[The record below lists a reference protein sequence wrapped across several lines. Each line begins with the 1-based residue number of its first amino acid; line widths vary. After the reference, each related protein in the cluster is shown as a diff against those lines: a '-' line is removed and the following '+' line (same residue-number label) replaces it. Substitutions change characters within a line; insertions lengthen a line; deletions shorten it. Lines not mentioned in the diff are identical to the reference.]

1 MTDPNTLSPLDL
13 ETPEKPFLDA
23 NELVINM
30 GPQHPAT
37 HGVLRV
43 ILRLDGEKVLGLE
56 CVIGYLHRGVEKI
69 GENRTYTMFNP
80 YVDRMDYV
88 AAVSNGLGYC
98 ETVEKL
104 LGVEAPPRAQY
115 IRVILTELNR
125 LTSHQLWLGT
135 HALDIGAITPLF
147 YTFRDREEILK
158 IFEKYCG
165 ARLTTHAFRIGG
177 LQYEAYEGFEKEV
190 KNFLNFF
197 EPKIDEYEELLT
209 TNRIWLERTKGVG
222 VISGKDCI
230 ALGVT
235 GPVLRASGV
244 KWDIR
249 KAQPYANYKNFD
261 FEIPTGQ
268 NGDTYDRYLVRMAEM
283 RQSVRI
289 IQQAVDGIP
298 EGPIMAKVPKVI
310 KPPVGEVY
318 HSIEAPKGELG
329 YFIVSDG
336 STQPYRLRVR
346 PPSFVNLQALDVMCR
361 GQLVADVIAVIAMNW
376 LERKILAHMQVRLG
390 PMRVG
395 PHGLLQPIA
404 DALKLL
410 IKEDIMPAEAD
421 GFVFWI
427 APLIV
432 VLAAFTVFVVVPF
445 GPTHAITDMNIGVL
459 FMLGVSSLSVLGIV
473 MAGWASNS
481 HYPLI
486 GALRSSAQM
495 VSYEVAMGLAVVSAI
510 LMTSLNDEGTG
521 TLSMIGIVQSQQAQ
535 GMWFVFK
542 FFPLGLIAFFIF
554 AVAMV
559 AETNR
564 APFDLP
570 EAESEL
576 TAGFHTEYS
585 GFRWSLFFLAEYS
598 AMIAVSS
605 IAVTLWLG
613 GWLRPFP
620 NALTGPTWDLVFSLF
635 PGITFLFLAAMCFYS
650 TARMPKHPYFRVQTI
665 GLAGFG
671 VVLALIGLI
680 LFFPPVRIRIQDI
693 YWFIAKVA
701 AFMYLYIWYRGT
713 FPRYR
718 FDQLMKVGWKIL
730 LPMGLGVL
738 ILTATVG
745 LWPLIQQ
752 TIWHP

>member
-1 MTDPNTLSPLDL
+1 MFWAAVYIL
-13 ETPEKPFLDA
+13 
-23 NELVINM
+23 LVF
-30 GPQHPAT
+30 
-37 HGVLRV
+37 
-43 ILRLDGEKVLGLE
+43 LGL
-56 CVIGYLHRGVEKI
+56 
-69 GENRTYTMFNP
+69 
-80 YVDRMDYV
+80 
-88 AAVSNGLGYC
+88 
-98 ETVEKL
+98 
-104 LGVEAPPRAQY
+104 
-115 IRVILTELNR
+115 
-125 LTSHQLWLGT
+125 
-135 HALDIGAITPLF
+135 
-147 YTFRDREEILK
+147 
-158 IFEKYCG
+158 
-165 ARLTTHAFRIGG
+165 
-177 LQYEAYEGFEKEV
+177 
-190 KNFLNFF
+190 
-197 EPKIDEYEELLT
+197 
-209 TNRIWLERTKGVG
+209 
-222 VISGKDCI
+222 
-230 ALGVT
+230 
-235 GPVLRASGV
+235 
-244 KWDIR
+244 
-249 KAQPYANYKNFD
+249 
-261 FEIPTGQ
+261 
-268 NGDTYDRYLVRMAEM
+268 
-283 RQSVRI
+283 SV
-289 IQQAVDGIP
+289 
-298 EGPIMAKVPKVI
+298 
-310 KPPVGEVY
+310 
-318 HSIEAPKGELG
+318 
-329 YFIVSDG
+329 
-336 STQPYRLRVR
+336 
-346 PPSFVNLQALDVMCR
+346 
-361 GQLVADVIAVIAMNW
+361 AVIAMNW

-410 IKEDIMPAEAD
+410 LKEDIMPAEAD
-421 GFVFWI
+421 GFVFWM
-427 APLIV
+427 APLLV

-495 VSYEVAMGLAVVSAI
+495 VSYEVAMGLAVVSAVM
-510 LMTSLNDEGTG
+510 MTSLNAEGTG
-521 TLSMIGIVQSQQAQ
+521 TLSMIGIVQAQQAQ
-535 GMWFVFK
+535 GVWFIFK

-554 AVAMV
+554 SVAMV

-620 NALTGPTWDLVFSLF
+620 NFLTGPTWDLVFSLF
-635 PGITFLFLAAMCFYS
+635 PGITFLFLAALCFYS
-650 TARMPKHPYFRVQTI
+650 TVRMPKHPLFRVQTI

-671 VVLALIGLI
+671 VVLGLIGLV
-680 LFFPPVRIRIQDI
+680 LFIPAVRVRVEDI
-693 YWFIAKVA
+693 YWFTIKVA
-701 AFMYLYIWYRGT
+701 GFMYLYIWYRGT

-730 LPMGLGVL
+730 LPIGLGVL

-745 LWPLIQQ
+745 LWPVIQQ